1 MMYSLS
7 FIFLQSG
14 MKQLC
19 FFTFLLANKRAQCFG
34 KIPFT
39 FVAFELEIFFSTFV
53 INDICNFT
61 TCQSVSLSSPNKL
74 TKFIR
79 AITRKYS
86 IFFMV
91 VFRNILLSSFFKTRP
106 SFLGRKL
113 NLLKQQYAFIKR
125 LYRMFFMRVKP
136 VRQFKARRH
145 SITLKIAPMQL
156 PRQNIDKPGSVQVD
170 IFTSE

>member
-34 KIPFT
+34 KIPFI

-74 TKFIR
+74 TKFTR

-91 VFRNILLSSFFKTRP
+91 VVPNILLSSFFKKKT
-106 SFLGRKL
+106 FILG
-113 NLLKQQYAFIKR
+113 
-125 LYRMFFMRVKP
+125 
-136 VRQFKARRH
+136 
-145 SITLKIAPMQL
+145 
-156 PRQNIDKPGSVQVD
+156 
-170 IFTSE
+170 